1 MHKFP
6 FRGAEKVE
14 VKPNQVSD
22 TPVVSVCVQTYNHE
36 NYIKACLDGI
46 LMQQTNFEFEILL
59 GEDDSKDNTRKIC
72 VEYANKFPDK
82 IRLFLHDRDNV
93 IYINGA
99 PTGRYNFTYN
109 LCNLKGKYIAICEGD
124 DYWADPLK
132 LQKQVDFLE
141 QNLSYSFCF
150 TRFKTLT
157 NNSVF
162 EEDKNSRYFTND
174 TDIDFNFEIFAKG
187 WHIGTQTTLFRNK
200 LYDPKWHLKYKYF
213 KDVVLFTELLNKGK
227 GACLNFFGAVYRKHD
242 GGVYSGLDEFKVNES
257 AYKTYKELC
266 FYNNDNRYL
275 KLKYSNFYN
284 QYMMQLWP
292 KNKVVFIKE
301 YVRNFG
307 LFEHNKLI
315 IKRVFRKLLR

>member
-1 MHKFP
+1 MEKPLVSIVCITFNQEKFL
-6 FRGAEKVE
+6 
-14 VKPNQVSD
+14 S
-22 TPVVSVCVQTYNHE
+22 QTIE
-36 NYIKACLDGI
+36 AFLFQK
-46 LMQQTNFEFEILL
+46 TNFDFEIIIH
-59 GEDDSKDNTRKIC
+59 DDASADNTAEIIKNYEYKYPKTIVAIYQKINI
-72 VEYANKFPDK
+72 YSKGDK
-82 IRLFLHDRDNV
+82 PWKYCFEK
-93 IYINGA
+93 A
-99 PTGRYNFTYN
+99 
-109 LCNLKGKYIAICEGD
+109 KGKYIALCEGD
-124 DYWADPLK
+124 DYWTDPLK

-187 WHIGTQTTLFRNK
+187 WHIGTQTILFRNK
-200 LYDPKWHLKYKYF
+200 LYDPKWPLKYKYF

-275 KLKYSNFYN
+275 KLKYSCFYN
-284 QYMMQLWP
+284 MYMMQLWP
-292 KNKVVFIKE
+292 KSKVVFIKE